1 MARYKVTNFPTAF
14 KLLTPTTTMV
24 KGVAK
29 KVYPDPEDV
38 PEVLYGL
45 FRTYGG
51 TENMSNDVYT
61 VFDTGVFDTW
71 YRPDITTDCKI
82 YICKTGEIYDVNSR
96 PEDIDMRG
104 QFLQFKVKKVGGK
117 P

>member
-29 KVYPDPEDV
+29 RVYPDPEDV
-38 PEVLYGL
+38 TEVFFGS
-45 FRTYGG
+45 FKTYGG

-61 VFDTGVFDTW
+61 VFDTGVIDTW
-71 YRPDITTDCKI
+71 YRADITTDCKV
-82 YICKTGEIYDVNSR
+82 YICETGEIYDVNSR
-96 PEDIDMRG
+96 PENIDMRH